1 MIKTKL
7 NLEMCLDFSIN
18 DIEECNEVKLDIGE
32 DYAISEKYL
41 ILANVKNSKYIK
53 HAQSPE
59 ERYGFR
65 IVRKY
70 SNLIEIESN
79 GYNHIIPFSEIS
91 RFKGGVKTM
100 THKSKL
106 KFMNENSF
114 FNTDLRAVNIEY
126 INNRPLIRIE
136 NIATNES
143 SSCLSFTNP
152 NIKRLI
158 SQTTKNSKYLDRI
171 KLSLGNFYDYSKTK
185 CDNSQSKAIVTCPIH
200 GDFEITVSNTLNRG
214 CGCNGCSLEK
224 RGFNRGKFIDRCKT
238 NGIDGILYLLKCES
252 DSEIFYKIGITSVS
266 IKSRIMKIPYR
277 STILMEINGDASS
290 IYDLEIVL
298 HRKFASN
305 SYFPK
310 IKFKGRTECFK
321 FDNENEVINLI
332 SGYKSSI

>member
-1 MIKTKL
+1 MTKTKL
-7 NLEMCLDFSIN
+7 DLEMCLDFSIN
-18 DIEECNEVKLDIGE
+18 NIERCESVEFEIDKIYKIPD
-32 DYAISEKYL
+32 
-41 ILANVKNSKYIK
+41 KYIMLSNPK
-53 HAQSPE
+53 SSGVGKYRETPE
-59 ERYGFR
+59 ERHGVK
-65 IVRKY
+65 IIRKY
-70 SNLIEIESN
+70 SNLAEVEKD

-114 FNTDLRAVNIEY
+114 LNTDLRAVDIEY

-136 NIATNES
+136 NIETNEF
-143 SSCLSFTNP
+143 SSCLNFTNP

-171 KLSLGNFYDYSKTK
+171 KLSLGSFYDYSKTK
-185 CDNSQSKAIVTCPIH
+185 CDNSHSKAIVTCPIH

-277 STILMEINGDASS
+277 STILMEVNGDASS

-321 FDNENEVINLI
+321 FDNENEVVNLI
-332 SGYKSSI
+332 LSYKSSI